1 MKLSQIRSNLA
12 IICLSALTIT
22 GCAANQP
29 DAKTTNNPA
38 PAPAEATTGKP
49 TEATAQAAGGKA
61 VDLTAPIAQYKV
73 YATQE
78 VNQLTTKTK
87 AFTDAVIAG
96 NLPLAQ
102 KLYAPTRVHWE
113 RAEPIAEAFSDLDG
127 SMDQRADKF
136 EQKEKDPKFTGWHRL
151 EMMLFQD
158 KTTKGTKELAANL
171 MKDTLELQKRMKTLV
186 IEPKT
191 MVGGAAGLIEEVAA
205 NKISGEEDRYSRTDL
220 WDFAAN
226 VDGSQKIVELL
237 RPALTT
243 ANPEL
248 LKRVDSNFAKVT
260 TGLAKYKTAD
270 GGYQAYDKLKDGDR
284 KDLKG
289 AITLLA
295 EDLSK
300 LRGTLGVE

>member
-1 MKLSQIRSNLA
+1 MKSSQIRSN
-12 IICLSALTIT
+12 IVVICLAALTIT
-22 GCAANQP
+22 SCAATKP
-29 DAKTTNNPA
+29 DATANNPA
-38 PAPAEATTGKP
+38 PAPVEKTAEGA
-49 TEATAQAAGGKA
+49 AQATGGKA

-78 VNQLTTKTK
+78 IDQLATKTK
-87 AFTDAVIAG
+87 TFTDAVIAG
-96 NLPLAQ
+96 DLAKAQ
-102 KLYAPTRVHWE
+102 KLYAPTRTHWE
-113 RAEPIAEAFSDLDG
+113 RSEPIAEAFSDLDG

-151 EMMLFQD
+151 EMILFQD
-158 KTTKGTKELAANL
+158 KTTKGTKELAVNL

-205 NKISGEEDRYSRTDL
+205 NKISGEEDRYSKTDL

-237 RPALTT
+237 RPMLTT
-243 ANPEL
+243 ADPEL
-248 LKRVDSNFAKVT
+248 LKRVDSNFTKVN

-270 GGYQAYDKLKDGDR
+270 GGYQTYDKLKDGDR